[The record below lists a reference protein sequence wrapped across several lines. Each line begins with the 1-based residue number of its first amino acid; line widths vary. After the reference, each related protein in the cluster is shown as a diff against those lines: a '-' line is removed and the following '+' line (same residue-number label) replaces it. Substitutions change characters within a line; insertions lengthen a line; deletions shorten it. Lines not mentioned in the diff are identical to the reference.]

1 MTFRT
6 VRSLGLRLPAVEES
20 TMYGSPALKLG
31 GRPVACMASN
41 KSAEPGTLVL
51 WTTFEQRDAMIAEA
65 PETYYLKPH
74 YETFPVVLIRLSRVS
89 REALQDLLAGAVRLI
104 AAAKNT
110 PERLARRKS
119 RSPVR
124 AGQKARRRL
133 QRKSRAE

>member
-104 AAAKNT
+104 AAAKKT
-110 PERLARRKS
+110 PKRLARRKS